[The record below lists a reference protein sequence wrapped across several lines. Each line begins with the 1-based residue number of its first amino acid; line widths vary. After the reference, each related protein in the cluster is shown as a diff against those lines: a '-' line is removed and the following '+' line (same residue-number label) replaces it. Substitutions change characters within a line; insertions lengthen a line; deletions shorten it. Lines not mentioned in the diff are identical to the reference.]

1 MGDGRQTSM
10 AGKLERRKDMMKMKW
25 GGGVAISATSPQK
38 ERRELSRV
46 GSSLREKRC
55 KR

>member
-1 MGDGRQTSM
+1 MGGCWQTSM
-10 AGKLERRKDMMKMKW
+10 ADELERRKDMTKMKW
-25 GGGVAISATSPQK
+25 EGVAISATSPQT

-55 KR
+55 ER

>member
-1 MGDGRQTSM
+1 M
-10 AGKLERRKDMMKMKW
+10 ANELERRKDMAKMKW
-25 GGGVAISATSPQK
+25 GGVAISAASPQT

-55 KR
+55 KW